1 MEHQKIP
8 IDQLAATVMK
18 GLQEYSDLVGD
29 DLKAAVRKTAT
40 QTRKDVQ
47 SGAPV
52 RTGKYKGSWA
62 TKKLLE
68 SSVSLQ
74 MVVHS
79 TNRYQIAH
87 LLQFGHAKRG
97 GGRVRAFPH
106 IAPAEQKAAQTLER
120 EIRSKLGG

>member
-1 MEHQKIP
+1 MGSQKIS

-18 GLQEYSDLVGD
+18 GLQEYSKLAGD
-29 DLKAAVRKTAT
+29 DVKDAVRKTAT

-47 SGAPV
+47 VGAPV
-52 RTGKYKGSWA
+52 RTGKYQKSWA
-62 TKKLLE
+62 TKKMME
-68 SSVSLQ
+68 SSVKLE

-87 LLQFGHAKRG
+87 LLEFGHAKRG

-106 IAPAEQKAAQTLER
+106 IAPAEQKAALVLER
-120 EIRSKLGG
+120 EIRRKLGG